1 MAVYFIAAG
10 ILLCLILSA
19 FFSASEMSYSSCNT
33 IRLEHEAEDGN
44 AKSGLALQI
53 AEKFDDALSAILIG
67 NNLVNIA
74 CSSLGS
80 VLIIKIFGND
90 SYSWVSTV
98 VLTLLVIILGETIPK
113 IVAKRNCNRL
123 ASSFAGA
130 INALMN
136 IFKPVTFL
144 VVGLVNLLT
153 GKKIDEE
160 DDDDED
166 DESVEE
172 LQSIIETAEGEGV
185 LDKGRTELV
194 QAAIDFSDI
203 SAYEVMTAR
212 VDVVAIDIEDDWEDI
227 LETIDNST
235 FTRLPVYEDSID
247 NVIGVLHQNH
257 LLRAMTEDDHP
268 DIRSLLMPACYV
280 YKTMKLPKVL
290 AELRAAK
297 QHLAI
302 VTDEYS
308 GTLGVLSME
317 DVLEEL
323 VGDIWDETDVVEE
336 EVVQR
341 SEKEMEIDG
350 DMTIE
355 DLLELYEIE
364 EDDFE
369 CDSDTVG
376 GWTVE
381 TFGSFP
387 HPGDSFIY
395 DNLRISVLSMDGL
408 RVEKV
413 LVVKQ

>member
-1 MAVYFIAAG
+1 MAVYFIIAG
-10 ILLCLILSA
+10 IVLCLVLSA

-33 IRLEHEAEDGN
+33 IRLEHEADDGN
-44 AKSGLALQI
+44 KKSALALQI

-80 VLIIKIFGND
+80 VLVILIFGSD
-90 SYSWVSTV
+90 EYSWLSTV
-98 VLTLLVIILGETIPK
+98 VLTLLVIIFGETIPK
-113 IVAKRNCNRL
+113 IVAKRNCNRM
-123 ASSFAGA
+123 ASAFSGGVNF
-130 INALMN
+130 LMN

-153 GKKIDEE
+153 KNGKEEEE
-160 DDDDED
+160 DDE

-185 LDKGRTELV
+185 LDRDRTELV

-227 LETIDNST
+227 LDTVDGSPY
-235 FTRLPVYEDSID
+235 TRLPVYEDSID
-247 NVIGVLHQNH
+247 NIIGVLHQNH
-257 LLRAMTEDDHP
+257 LLKAMTENEHP

-290 AELRAAK
+290 SELRAAK

-341 SEKEMEIDG
+341 SEREMEIDG

-355 DLLELYEIE
+355 DFLELYSID
-364 EDDFE
+364 EDGFE
-369 CDSDTVG
+369 CESDTVG

-381 TFGSFP
+381 SFGSFP
-387 HPGDSFIY
+387 RPGDSFICE
-395 DNLRISVLSMDGL
+395 DLKITVLSMDGL

-413 LVVKQ
+413 LVVRQK